1 MPDRILTKK
10 IPGDPERFRGF
21 TSTSVW
27 KAMTFAERY
36 QARDYVRSGMRP
48 DLMTE
53 VMAERISIKDQH
65 LFVNT
70 DENDPNP
77 LSDNHLP

>member
-1 MPDRILTKK
+1 
-10 IPGDPERFRGF
+10 
-21 TSTSVW
+21 
-27 KAMTFAERY
+27 
-36 QARDYVRSGMRP
+36 
-48 DLMTE
+48 MTE